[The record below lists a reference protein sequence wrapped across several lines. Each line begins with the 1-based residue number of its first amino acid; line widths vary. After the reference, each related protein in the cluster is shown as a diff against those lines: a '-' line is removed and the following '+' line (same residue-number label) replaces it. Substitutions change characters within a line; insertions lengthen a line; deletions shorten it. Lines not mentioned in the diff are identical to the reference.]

1 MSPRNRVQALLVRRW
16 QEMGQLSLMHHWQM
30 QALLSTLR
38 REKQL
43 VAVELIDLMLD
54 DLYERE
60 L

>member
-1 MSPRNRVQALLVRRW
+1 MSPRNRVQALLVQRW
-16 QEMGQLSLMHHWQM
+16 QEMGQLSLLHHWQM

>member
-16 QEMGQLSLMHHWQM
+16 HEMGQLSLLHHWQM

-60 L
+60 V